1 MSKFNPEGSIRFSNL
16 QIINT
21 VILAS
26 FDLYADEYIH
36 SSELEKVKMLTEKS
50 SVKWI
55 VMQVR
60 QQEVLDYYFAST

>member
-1 MSKFNPEGSIRFSNL
+1 MSKFNPEGSIRYSNIR
-16 QIINT
+16 IINP
-21 VILAS
+21 VQLAS

-36 SSELEKVKMLTEKS
+36 SSELEKVEMLTEKS

-60 QQEVLDYYFAST
+60 QQEVLDYCFAST